1 MSFQPLDFTWKMNS
15 IESQDFGEFYS
26 SLALFVSSLDIKYFM
41 VNGVFSNDGV
51 LIFSMYYE

>member
-1 MSFQPLDFTWKMNS
+1 MNS